1 MKITIELSKL
11 VDVIDIAIRFVSKN
25 STLPILQN
33 IYLKASIDSLII
45 RATDME
51 KYVEIEVPCD
61 IKLEGAITIN
71 AKTFLDLLRTIE
83 EKEVEL
89 SVNAQTNQMLIRSA
103 EDEFEI
109 NGIPASEY
117 VALPEIPQTNT
128 ITLETQSFIMGV
140 ERVEYTITEKN
151 FSPVLTG
158 VLIKTKTESTGGKK
172 LVFVGTD
179 SFRIA
184 EFKIPS
190 NIESDFSLI
199 IPKIAINDIKSI
211 AKYAVE
217 KEVPDMHLKYSE
229 NLIAFAYT
237 INDIKITATSL
248 LIQGNFPDYEKE
260 EIMPTT
266 FTTTILVDKS
276 LCEKAIKK
284 IWILTR
290 DINNFIQI
298 ETQGDSSI
306 LISSGKTD
314 KGAGKTKINAII
326 EGEQM
331 TFAVNGRYITDFIR
345 AMESEELVFNLVNH
359 QKPMIITDKGN
370 DVYKYVVRPLINN

>member
-1 MKITIELSKL
+1 MKINIELSKL
-11 VDVIDIAIRFVSKN
+11 VDLIDIATRFVSKN

-33 IYLKASIDSLII
+33 LYLKASIDSLIL

-51 KYVEIEVPCD
+51 KYVDIEIPCD
-61 IKLEGAITIN
+61 IKLEGAITVN
-71 AKTFLDLLRTIE
+71 AKMFLDLLRTIE
-83 EKEVEL
+83 EKEVEI
-89 SVNAQTNQMLIRSA
+89 SVNMQTNQMLIRSA

-117 VALPEIPQTNT
+117 VALPETPQTNT
-128 ITLETQSFIMGV
+128 VNLETTTFINGV

-158 VLIKTKTESTGGKK
+158 VLIKTKEEESWGKK
-172 LVFVGTD
+172 IVFVGTD

-184 EFKIPS
+184 EFKTPS
-190 NIESDFSLI
+190 TIETDFSLI
-199 IPKIAINDIKSI
+199 IPKTAINDIKAI
-211 AKYAVE
+211 TKYAMD
-217 KEVPDMHLKYSE
+217 KDSPDLKMKYSE
-229 NLIAFAYT
+229 NLIAFEYE
-237 INDIKITATSL
+237 IENIKITATSL
-248 LIQGNFPDYEKE
+248 LIQGNFPDYERE
-260 EIMPTT
+260 EIMPTR
-266 FTTTILVDKS
+266 FTSTILVDKT

-284 IWILTR
+284 IWILTK

-298 ETQGDSSI
+298 ETQTDGI
-306 LISSGKTD
+306 IISSGKTD

-326 EGEQM
+326 EGEQI

-345 AMESEELVFNLVNH
+345 AMDSEELSFNLVDY

-370 DVYKYVVRPLINN
+370 EIYKYVVRPLISN